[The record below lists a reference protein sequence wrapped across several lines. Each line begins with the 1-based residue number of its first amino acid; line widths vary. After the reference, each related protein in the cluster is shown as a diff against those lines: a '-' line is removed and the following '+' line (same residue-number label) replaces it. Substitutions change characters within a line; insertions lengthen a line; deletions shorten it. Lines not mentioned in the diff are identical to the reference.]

1 MWPPANH
8 FFFIPGVFLL
18 GLALGF
24 RLGARAARA
33 ALERERETRRR

>member
-8 FFFIPGVFLL
+8 VFFIPGVFLL

-24 RLGARAARA
+24 RWGVRSARA
-33 ALERERETRRR
+33 ALERERQERRR